1 MAKYLKK
8 KIAVEVRPTRDPYHD
23 RLRAEH
29 GIGRMVDSN
38 ITRYL
43 SLNED
48 NEGAILDIQHPLYEP
63 NFDER
68 IGWSK
73 EGAETLFDYKPAEAE
88 YAMSNES
95 MRHTFPKL
103 YAMALEDFK
112 DITPSTDR
120 SERSERLARK
130 GADMKVVP
138 DTERK
143 FTNDLQYM
151 ISPVGEGQNLET
163 TIEPWQEVPKHGVDR
178 AVNRLRSELG
188 YSRRLSPQFDALQK
202 FEQDRDAVYNPSQDP
217 NAMKIPGMD

>member
-1 MAKYLKK
+1 MARYLKK
-8 KIAVEVRPTRDPYHD
+8 NIEVEVRPERDAAHD

-43 SLNED
+43 SLNKD

-68 IGWSK
+68 IGWAK

-120 SERSERLARK
+120 SDRSERLARK
-130 GADMKVVP
+130 GAEMKVVP
-138 DTERK
+138 ETKKE
-143 FTNDLQYM
+143 FTNSLQYQ
-151 ISPVGEGQNLET
+151 ISPMGEGQNLGST
-163 TIEPWQEVPKHGVDR
+163 TEPWQEVPKMEVDR

-188 YSRRLSPQFDALQK
+188 YSRRLSPQFEALQK

-217 NAMKIPGMD
+217 NSMKIPGMD